1 MGEYRLADGFK
12 KKAVSSLQ
20 WSQMTTHQRQ
30 EYIKKVLHMQPDNVP
45 LPNGNE
51 EITSQLS
58 VPLSECDLTDV
69 PTSVLKEVWTQAA
82 TILEKYNIIPL
93 ENDSYCMT
101 EFDNSYTV
109 KKTRELRIPLQLQA
123 LPGDL
128 CPHVMVIA
136 EKAHVLRDFLAKY
149 KGKKNKASKAIFKKI
164 PTNAREKPSVKRR
177 RDANNVAAH
186 PITGEA
192 DPNSPNHPRQPRYTA
207 FYHNDEPFNIVFI
220 KDHQKAT
227 QCTSC
232 KVALPQRMPVV
243 PWDIAFAHQERWEYP
258 VKDAKGKVIE
268 MKVTEKKTTNRFYCM
283 RLECV
288 RKLHPHFW
296 NGLIQVQNEVSERLR
311 ESHKKLMKDIFGLQ
325 L

>member
-30 EYIKKVLHMQPDNVP
+30 EYIKKVLHMQPDDVP

-93 ENDSYCMT
+93 ENDSYCVT

-109 KKTRELRIPLQLQA
+109 KKKRELRIPLQLQA

-149 KGKKNKASKAIFKKI
+149 KG
-164 PTNAREKPSVKRR
+164 
-177 RDANNVAAH
+177 
-186 PITGEA
+186 
-192 DPNSPNHPRQPRYTA
+192 
-207 FYHNDEPFNIVFI
+207 
-220 KDHQKAT
+220 
-227 QCTSC
+227 
-232 KVALPQRMPVV
+232 
-243 PWDIAFAHQERWEYP
+243 
-258 VKDAKGKVIE
+258 
-268 MKVTEKKTTNRFYCM
+268 
-283 RLECV
+283 
-288 RKLHPHFW
+288 
-296 NGLIQVQNEVSERLR
+296 
-311 ESHKKLMKDIFGLQ
+311 
-325 L
+325 